1 MHKKRQRGNNYKVK
15 QELSFLYVAYR
26 HDLIY
31 ITVKCHQNI
40 SNGIQV
46 IEGTQK
52 C

>member
-1 MHKKRQRGNNYKVK
+1 MHKKAPKGNNYKVK
-15 QELSFLYVAYR
+15 QELSFLYVTYR

-40 SNGIQV
+40 SNSIQV
-46 IEGTQK
+46 IAGTQK